1 MDYQSLFK
9 NGSLKF
15 VSDLVSKIV
24 HQGLGMKESKGS
36 EQIVML
42 VSTLIIVFILY
53 KLAWIVWN
61 TMKFM
66 LNCLEW

>member
-53 KLAWIVWN
+53 KLA
-61 TMKFM
+61 
-66 LNCLEW
+66 